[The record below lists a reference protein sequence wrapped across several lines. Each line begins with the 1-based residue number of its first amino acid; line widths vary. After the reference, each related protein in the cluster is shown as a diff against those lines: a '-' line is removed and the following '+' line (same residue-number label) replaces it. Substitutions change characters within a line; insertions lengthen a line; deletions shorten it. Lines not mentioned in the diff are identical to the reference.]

1 MQVWLR
7 NKLVVRQQAD
17 IQNKNLK
24 IRVWLTHSL
33 HDFPLAS
40 FSGR

>member
-7 NKLVVRQQAD
+7 NELVVRQQAD

-24 IRVWLTHSL
+24 IRIWLIHL
-33 HDFPLAS
+33 
-40 FSGR
+40 FSI